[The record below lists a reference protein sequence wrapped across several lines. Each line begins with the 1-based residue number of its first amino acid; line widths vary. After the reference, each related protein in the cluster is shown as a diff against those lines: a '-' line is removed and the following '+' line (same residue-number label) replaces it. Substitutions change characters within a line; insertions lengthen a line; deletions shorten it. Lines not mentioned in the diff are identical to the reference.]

1 MKIVPK
7 QNIFFTRNGPGEKKQ
22 KKQKKKKKKNRFGGG
37 ERAAAAE
44 IEDGERVAVGG
55 VSEVGSQSEEVLESE
70 EDVQVEEQDSTSL
83 ETFQDE
89 LGSSAQFKEDS
100 VYVNHLESAL
110 MVKEAELRELL
121 ESEIDLIES
130 NKEEMDALIAKMD
143 QLVGERH
150 VVDKTLAELEAQMR
164 EIQISKDQLVEEKKE
179 KERMMKDISREK
191 ARLRNYLLEKLT
203 ENKEKKRQLERDMEE
218 LRALITE
225 HTRGASPFETQSE
238 CLKLLME
245 VIESK
250 EKDLECPI
258 CFKLVSAP
266 LFCCEEQHLICSECL
281 PKASVRN
288 LVDLLLKYDSKNV
301 REQLFQVSTCPE
313 CCKPYPADPLRH
325 RFAER
330 LAEEVERLRRKL
342 DRILLSY

>member
-1 MKIVPK
+1 MHSHRSSIENSSKTK
-7 QNIFFTRNGPGEKKQ
+7 HFFTRNGPGEKKQ
-22 KKQKKKKKKNRFGGG
+22 KRKKKKNRFG

-44 IEDGERVAVGG
+44 IEDGEGLAVGG
-55 VSEVGSQSEEVLESE
+55 VSEVAGQGEEVLESE
-70 EDVQVEEQDSTSL
+70 EEVQVDEQDSTSV

-110 MVKEAELRELL
+110 MVKEAELGELL
-121 ESEIDLIES
+121 ESEIVLVES

-143 QLVGERH
+143 QLVGERR
-150 VVDKTLAELEAQMR
+150 VVDETLAELEAQMR
-164 EIQISKDQLVEEKKE
+164 EMQISKDQLVEEKKE
-179 KERMMKDISREK
+179 KERMMKNISREK

-218 LRALITE
+218 LRALIMG

-266 LFCCEEQHLICSECL
+266 LFCCEDQHLICSECL

-288 LVDLLLKYDSKNV
+288 LID
-301 REQLFQVSTCPE
+301 
-313 CCKPYPADPLRH
+313 
-325 RFAER
+325 
-330 LAEEVERLRRKL
+330 
-342 DRILLSY
+342 

>member
-1 MKIVPK
+1 MKINTK
-7 QNIFFTRNGPGEKKQ
+7 HNSFFTRNGPGEKKQ
-22 KKQKKKKKKNRFGGG
+22 KKKKKKNRFGGR

-55 VSEVGSQSEEVLESE
+55 VSEVAGQSEEVLESE
-70 EDVQVEEQDSTSL
+70 EEVQVEEQDSTSL

-89 LGSSAQFKEDS
+89 LGFSAQFKEDS
-100 VYVNHLESAL
+100 VSVDHLESAL
-110 MVKEAELRELL
+110 VVKETELRELL
-121 ESEIDLIES
+121 ESEIVLVES

-150 VVDKTLAELEAQMR
+150 VVDETLAELEAQMR
-164 EIQISKDQLVEEKKE
+164 EMQISKDQLVEEKKE
-179 KERMMKDISREK
+179 KERMMKNISREK
-191 ARLRNYLLEKLT
+191 ARLGNYLLEKLT

-218 LRALITE
+218 LRALIMGQ
-225 HTRGASPFETQSE
+225 TRGASPFETQSE

-258 CFKLVSAP
+258 CFKPVSAP

-288 LVDLLLKYDSKNV
+288 LIDCLLKYDSKNV
-301 REQLFQVSTCPE
+301 LVSDFNLPRVLQALSCQPFET
-313 CCKPYPADPLRH
+313 PLCR
-325 RFAER
+325 A
-330 LAEEVERLRRKL
+330 AC
-342 DRILLSY
+342 

>member
-1 MKIVPK
+1 MKINTK
-7 QNIFFTRNGPGEKKQ
+7 QNIFFTWNGPGEKKQ
-22 KKQKKKKKKNRFGGG
+22 KRKKKKNRFG

-55 VSEVGSQSEEVLESE
+55 VSEVAGQSEEVLESE
-70 EDVQVEEQDSTSL
+70 EEVQVEEQDSTSL

-89 LGSSAQFKEDS
+89 LGFSAQFKEDS
-100 VYVNHLESAL
+100 VSVDHLESAL
-110 MVKEAELRELL
+110 VVKETELRELL
-121 ESEIDLIES
+121 ESEIVLVES

-150 VVDKTLAELEAQMR
+150 VVDETLAELEAQMR
-164 EIQISKDQLVEEKKE
+164 EMQISKDQLVEEKKE
-179 KERMMKDISREK
+179 KERMMKNISREK

-218 LRALITE
+218 LRALIMGQ
-225 HTRGASPFETQSE
+225 TRGASPFETQSE

-258 CFKLVSAP
+258 CFKPVSAP

-288 LVDLLLKYDSKNV
+288 LIDCLLKYDSKNV
-301 REQLFQVSTCPE
+301 LVSDFNLPRVLQALSCQPFET
-313 CCKPYPADPLRH
+313 PLCR
-325 RFAER
+325 A
-330 LAEEVERLRRKL
+330 AC
-342 DRILLSY
+342 

>member
-1 MKIVPK
+1 MHSHRSRIENSSKTK
-7 QNIFFTRNGPGEKKQ
+7 HFFTRNGPGEKKQ
-22 KKQKKKKKKNRFGGG
+22 KRKKKKNRFG

-44 IEDGERVAVGG
+44 IEDGESGAVGG
-55 VSEVGSQSEEVLESE
+55 VLENAGQSEEVLDPE
-70 EDVQVEEQDSTSL
+70 EEVQVEELDPTSL

-110 MVKEAELRELL
+110 MVKETELRELL
-121 ESEIDLIES
+121 ESEIVLVES

-150 VVDKTLAELEAQMR
+150 VVDETLAELEAQMR
-164 EIQISKDQLVEEKKE
+164 EMQISKDQLVEEKKE
-179 KERMMKDISREK
+179 KERMMKNISREK
-191 ARLRNYLLEKLT
+191 ARLGNYLLEKLT

-218 LRALITE
+218 LRALIMG
-225 HTRGASPFETQSE
+225 HTRGASPFEAQSE

-288 LVDLLLKYDSKNV
+288 LIDCLLKYDSKNV
-301 REQLFQVSTCPE
+301 LVSDFNLPRVLQALSCQPSET
-313 CCKPYPADPLRH
+313 PLCR
-325 RFAER
+325 A
-330 LAEEVERLRRKL
+330 AG
-342 DRILLSY
+342 